1 VKLTKDYKSFT
12 NTFKD
17 LQSKFERFEE
27 ADDRGIREIWQ
38 MNMTEAQELVEKI
51 MHCDEV
57 IHLQQLS
64 VPWKRPTEPIF
75 NFLNEGQAKG
85 GDEMDGGSQAE
96 MSNRGSQAI
105 NQSMMDSD

>member
-105 NQSMMDSD
+105 N